1 MNAAGT
7 DNELSLN
14 ASAAPLVEDLVG
26 NAERLRVQVTRGP
39 LGERRID
46 CGSATAGGLEAGR
59 RLAEIC
65 LAGLGTVT
73 FQPADANSDWPFA
86 VSVHTAQPVLAC
98 LGAQYAGWALS
109 SGDAYSV
116 LGSGPG
122 RAAGSSEPL
131 FDELGYRDRAET
143 ACLVLETDAPPPQD
157 LVAEIAGACGVPADR
172 LTFLF
177 APTTSLAGTVQIT
190 ARVLEVA
197 LHKAH
202 ELNFPLERIVDGLGT
217 APLPP
222 PAPDFVEAMGRTNDA
237 IIFAGRVKL
246 FVSGPADEARQLA
259 EALPSRRS
267 KDYGVPFRDTF
278 ERVQGDFYAID
289 PMLFSPAQ
297 VSVVALETGETFRDG
312 QVDEAALTKSLSG

>member
-1 MNAAGT
+1 MNAPGAASG
-7 DNELSLN
+7 LSLN
-14 ASAAPLVEDLVG
+14 ASAAPLVEDLVR
-26 NAERLRVQVTRGP
+26 NAERLRVQVSRGP
-39 LGERRID
+39 LGERLVD
-46 CGSATAGGLEAGR
+46 CGSTAVGGLEAGR

-65 LAGLGTVT
+65 LAGLGTVA
-73 FQPADANSDWPFA
+73 FQPSEANSDWPFA

-131 FDELGYRDRAET
+131 FDELGYRDRTET
-143 ACLVLETDAPPPQD
+143 ACLVLETDTPPPQE
-157 LVAEIAGACGVPADR
+157 LVASVAEACDVPADR

-177 APTTSLAGTVQIT
+177 APTTSLAGTVQIV

-202 ELNFPLERIVDGLGT
+202 ELKFPLERIVDGLGT

-222 PAPDFVEAMGRTNDA
+222 PAPEFVAAMGRTNDV
-237 IIFAGRVKL
+237 IIFTGRVKL
-246 FVSGPADEARQLA
+246 YVSGPAEEAKQLA

-267 KDYGVPFRDTF
+267 KDYGVPFREIF
-278 ERVQGDFYAID
+278 ERVKGDFYAID
-289 PMLFSPAQ
+289 PMLFSPAE

-312 QVDEAALTKSLSG
+312 QVDAAALAKSLSD